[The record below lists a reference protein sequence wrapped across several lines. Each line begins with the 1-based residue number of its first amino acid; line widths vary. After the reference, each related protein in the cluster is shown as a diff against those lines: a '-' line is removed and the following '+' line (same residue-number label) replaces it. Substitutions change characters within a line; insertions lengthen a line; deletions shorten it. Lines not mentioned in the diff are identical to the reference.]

1 MQGIY
6 ITWVAI
12 NVVMNYLPHCDK
24 TRTYITLH
32 LFSFLATGLDNSD
45 GANSYL
51 LSQGLVD
58 GANSYL

>member
-1 MQGIY
+1 
-6 ITWVAI
+6 
-12 NVVMNYLPHCDK
+12 MNYLPHCDK